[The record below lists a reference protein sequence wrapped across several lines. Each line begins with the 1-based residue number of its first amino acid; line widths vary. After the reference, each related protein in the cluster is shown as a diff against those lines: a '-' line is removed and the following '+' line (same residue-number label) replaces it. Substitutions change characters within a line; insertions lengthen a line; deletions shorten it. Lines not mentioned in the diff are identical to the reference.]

1 MIDGDPAYDRYVGE
15 HYGHPGLTAAI
26 ISALRAAGK
35 DPDALTT
42 EDLAPVD
49 QFHTRGRPATLDLA
63 RRAGIASGM
72 RVLDV
77 GGGLG
82 GPARTLAAEFGCR
95 VTVVDLTEE
104 FCRVGALLTERT
116 RLADR
121 VEFRHG
127 DALRLPVK
135 NGEFDVVWTQ
145 HSSMNVADKA
155 GLSRELFRAL
165 RPGGRLAMHE
175 ILAGPEAPVHFPVP
189 WASEPSLSHLETPA
203 AARAR
208 LTAAGFTETAWTD
221 RSAESIAWFRERLGQ
236 PPAVLG
242 LHLVLGPDAPA
253 MLRNILRNLDERRVV
268 VAEAVFHR

>member
-1 MIDGDPAYDRYVGE
+1 MTDARAVGA
-15 HYGHPGLTAAI
+15 HYGRGGLEARLLE
-26 ISALRAAGK
+26 ALREAGK
-35 DPDALTT
+35 DPERLAPV
-42 EDLAPVD
+42 DLAPVD
-49 QFHTRGRPATLDLA
+49 QFHIGGRDATLALA
-63 RRAGIASGM
+63 RRAALERGA

-82 GPARTLAAEFGCR
+82 GPARTLAAELGCR

-116 RLADR
+116 GLADR

-145 HSSMNVADKA
+145 HSSMNIADKA

-189 WASEPSLSHLETPA
+189 WASEPSLSHLETPVA
-203 AARAR
+203 GRAR
-208 LTAAGFTETAWTD
+208 LTAAGFTEAAWTD
-221 RSAESIAWFRERLGQ
+221 RSAEAIAWFRERLSQ

-242 LHLVLGPDAPA
+242 LHLLLGPDAPA